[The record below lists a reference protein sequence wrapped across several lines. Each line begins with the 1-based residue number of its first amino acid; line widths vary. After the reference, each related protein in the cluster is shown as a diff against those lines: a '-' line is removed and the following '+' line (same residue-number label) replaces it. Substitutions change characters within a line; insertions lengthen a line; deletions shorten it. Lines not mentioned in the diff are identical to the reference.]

1 MISFKR
7 NLISKYCFKDHSN
20 SIKGFDEYSAMQ
32 HKNIFLALVI
42 GISGLLV
49 ACGGGGGGKE
59 TVCDLGLKPKISS
72 NAPLGQNDTLRLSVF
87 GIDEPK
93 TYTWEGPGGYV
104 SHERAP
110 VIPNPPKGPRTYTL
124 SVVTNGGCTYT
135 ATSESIMVTG
145 PWNPCGLDSNVLKIN
160 KATTVSF
167 NELSARAEGSNF
179 VLKAASTDLAI
190 VNFEFYGNQP
200 PTEGTYTIQV
210 NSGVIADK
218 KVRIT
223 ADISSLSTFTASSGT
238 VYVAVNGTTTMV
250 SFCGVTFTSTNT
262 GATNTTGG
270 ANIMWTP

>member
-7 NLISKYCFKDHSN
+7 NLISKYCLK
-20 SIKGFDEYSAMQ
+20 SIKGFDEYSAMR
-32 HKNIFLALVI
+32 HKYILLAFVI

-49 ACGGGGGGKE
+49 ACGGGGAGGGKE

-110 VIPNPPKGPRTYTL
+110 VIPNPPKGSQTYTL

-135 ATSESIMVTG
+135 ATSDKITITG
-145 PWNPCGLDSNVLKIN
+145 PWNPCGLDSNVLKIV
-160 KATTVSF
+160 KATTMSF
-167 NELSARAEGSNF
+167 NLVTGMVSGSNYLIRAESKN
-179 VLKAASTDLAI
+179 LAI
-190 VNFEFYGNQP
+190 CDFQFPGNQP

-210 NSGVIADK
+210 NDGVIAPGR
-218 KVRIT
+218 VRIVST
-223 ADISSLSTFTASSGT
+223 VSSLQPFYGASGT
-238 VYVAVNGTTTMV
+238 VYVAINGTTTMV
-250 SFCGVTFTSTNT
+250 SFCGVNFTSSNA
-262 GATNTTGG
+262 GVNTTTAG
-270 ANIMWTP
+270 ANIMWMP

>member
-1 MISFKR
+1 
-7 NLISKYCFKDHSN
+7 
-20 SIKGFDEYSAMQ
+20 
-32 HKNIFLALVI
+32 
-42 GISGLLV
+42 
-49 ACGGGGGGKE
+49 
-59 TVCDLGLKPKISS
+59 
-72 NAPLGQNDTLRLSVF
+72 
-87 GIDEPK
+87 
-93 TYTWEGPGGYV
+93 
-104 SHERAP
+104 
-110 VIPNPPKGPRTYTL
+110 
-124 SVVTNGGCTYT
+124 
-135 ATSESIMVTG
+135 MVTG